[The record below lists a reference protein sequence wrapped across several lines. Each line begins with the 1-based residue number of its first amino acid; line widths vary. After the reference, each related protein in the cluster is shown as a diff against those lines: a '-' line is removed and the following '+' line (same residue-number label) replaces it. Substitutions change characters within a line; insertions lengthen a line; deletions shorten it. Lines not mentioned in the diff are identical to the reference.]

1 MNDAPRMAF
10 AHMGIYVTD
19 VPRMEDFYTRVLGLS
34 VTDRATIRGADVVF
48 LSRNPDEHH
57 QIVLVSGR
65 DPAQ

>member
-1 MNDAPRMAF
+1 
-10 AHMGIYVTD
+10 
-19 VPRMEDFYTRVLGLS
+19 MEDFYTRVLGLS